1 MLLMGPVRPRLS
13 TTLFRFEKRFSEPR
27 LPNDALEGAALE
39 GIAERHRN
47 GHGGPFGLELHDA
60 MASALAD
67 CDKSVLLENPA
78 NLRA

>member
-1 MLLMGPVRPRLS
+1 
-13 TTLFRFEKRFSEPR
+13 
-27 LPNDALEGAALE
+27 LPNDALQCAAP
-39 GIAERHRN
+39 ERIVERN
-47 GHGGPFGLELHDA
+47 RDGDCGVFRFELHDA

>member
-13 TTLFRFEKRFSEPR
+13 TTLFRFEKRFSKPR
-27 LPNDALEGAALE
+27 LPNDALQCAAP
-39 GIAERHRN
+39 ERIVERN
-47 GHGGPFGLELHDA
+47 RDGDCGVFRFELHDA